1 MLEIIPTQ
9 QKLNI
14 NFLRDIYK
22 HEIYNQL
29 FYFVAKRYS
38 NNLRT
43 ILLQSFKQNTK
54 LFGKGD
60 KETA

>member
-43 ILLQSFKQNTK
+43 ILLQIFKQNT
-54 LFGKGD
+54 G
-60 KETA
+60 